1 MSDAI
6 EGKSEIKMVMIGGH
20 DITVDKFMNFLD
32 GLKII
37 PRTHYPHYA
46 CNIVIELRKYN
57 DEFYLEFYYNDI
69 LKYNKT
75 LQYTIDTLDNSKYSN
90 LYNYCGFPN
99 YTANSLKEKLKK
111 FFRQENDFSL
121 YIILISIIIIIIIII
136 FLITL
141 IICFAKKRNKFKP
154 FNEEKPKYNQFDKI
168 KNNSIS
174 VDSNIN

>member
-1 MSDAI
+1 M
-6 EGKSEIKMVMIGGH
+6 
-20 DITVDKFMNFLD
+20 
-32 GLKII
+32 
-37 PRTHYPHYA
+37 
-46 CNIVIELRKYN
+46 
-57 DEFYLEFYYNDI
+57 
-69 LKYNKT
+69 
-75 LQYTIDTLDNSKYSN
+75 DTLDNSKYSN
-90 LYNYCGFPN
+90 LYNYCGYPIS
-99 YTANSLKEKLKK
+99 TMDSIKEKLKK